1 MLCIQKHQTLW
12 TSSCVTGGLE
22 AEDLRMQGT
31 VNTINSL
38 LSQGC
43 KG

>member
-1 MLCIQKHQTLW
+1 MYSE
-12 TSSCVTGGLE
+12 TSNFVDILICVTGGLE

-31 VNTINSL
+31 MNTINSL